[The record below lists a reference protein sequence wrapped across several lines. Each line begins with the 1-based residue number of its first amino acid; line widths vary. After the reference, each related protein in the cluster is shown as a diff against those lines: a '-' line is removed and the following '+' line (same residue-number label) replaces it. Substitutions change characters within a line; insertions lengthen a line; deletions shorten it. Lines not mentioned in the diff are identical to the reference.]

1 MQSASQKEGGA
12 SQAGEQK
19 VRRRAKIG
27 AVALR
32 EIKFY
37 QK

>member
-1 MQSASQKEGGA
+1 MQAASQKDGAA

-19 VRRRAKIG
+19 VKRKAKPG